1 MFQTKSIAFFALP
14 FASILL
20 LELEKYF
27 KGVSSLSPHQALV
40 GSGRE
45 VQDWVQMVCVCLCVC
60 VCSNP
65 SPNSSCHTLKPC
77 AGFFCY
83 KLSPLHK

>member
-20 LELEKYF
+20 LDLEKYF

-45 VQDWVQMVCVCLCVC
+45 VQDWVQMVCVCLCHGFSRV
-60 VCSNP
+60 VAGTWGIF
-65 SPNSSCHTLKPC
+65 SSYSGDVHLK
-77 AGFFCY
+77 
-83 KLSPLHK
+83 L

>member
-20 LELEKYF
+20 LDLEKYF

-60 VCSNP
+60 VCV
-65 SPNSSCHTLKPC
+65 
-77 AGFFCY
+77 FY
-83 KLSPLHK
+83 PLPKQFMSYLEALCWVFLL